1 MELQSQNQYSL
12 AFTYI
17 CIIFSK
23 CKSIVPIFPEQ
34 FKTVSIFICVQLKL
48 IVVVVGAASISVLVI
63 LHSLLFVLNRIG
75 SLHCIYIYIL
85 LRITT
90 YPIVTAYMRLNGATL
105 QLFND
110 IT

>member
-75 SLHCIYIYIL
+75 SLHCIYIYIAAHNNVSY
-85 LRITT
+85 RNCI
-90 YPIVTAYMRLNGATL
+90 YAIEWR
-105 QLFND
+105 D
-110 IT
+110 IAII